1 VCFGEQRVQH
11 PPDKRPRLG
20 DPGLNMPQW
29 QSGQVAANNQDQR
42 GMMPPPAWGG
52 ARGMPGAASN
62 QPGSGVGPS
71 GGGGGASLFPM
82 QRSLA
87 PPPMFLAAGGMDVL
101 VDMMQNSDPANQKQ
115 AAQVVFEACNDNPTN
130 QQLVKD
136 AGGVQ
141 RMVQMLQADN
151 TPEVKTK
158 AADAIAAACAQNRDN
173 RVEALQANALEPLV
187 RMLEAGNVQTQESAA
202 NALANVIIPRAGG
215 GINGPDGDNFGSGD
229 HGDKKE
235 IVEGQNALNE
245 LGGVTKLIHLVEN
258 GAPRVKEAAAAAIA
272 NAMVDNQANRQ
283 AFQEAGGVGP
293 LINLLR
299 SGDLQAQEHATTA
312 LWNAMV
318 DNEQTKNDLIQHPQ
332 GLQVLVQVLSSGTE
346 VTQESAAGAIWKA
359 CVADPT
365 IKDRLFV
372 AIPGLVQLLKKGSP
386 GAQTQAAGALRGACI
401 NSVANKKQLNRFG
414 GISALVCFRNVF
426 SSRFPSPALVF
437 SLLCLCSWCHFRVS
451 FR

>member
-1 VCFGEQRVQH
+1 
-11 PPDKRPRLG
+11 
-20 DPGLNMPQW
+20 
-29 QSGQVAANNQDQR
+29 
-42 GMMPPPAWGG
+42 MPPPAWGG